1 MHTSHLLSGESY
13 TAQKN
18 KCTVI
23 QLSYPHLGYHSYGVG
38 GEGGRETENIL
49 TIRHQSDFHS
59 YLNLFN
65 PINAF
70 SYVLIIFLFL

>member
-23 QLSYPHLGYHSYGVG
+23 QLSYPHLGYHSYG
-38 GEGGRETENIL
+38 GGRGEVE
-49 TIRHQSDFHS
+49 RQR
-59 YLNLFN
+59 
-65 PINAF
+65 
-70 SYVLIIFLFL
+70 IF